1 MSNINPDTTFGVPY
15 TEEDSRA
22 LHFLKNTP
30 PIPEINGRPMTFPPY
45 QYRPFPAAIYRTW
58 TDSRKRDEL
67 ITVARMH
74 ALDLTRPLEREKA
87 ESLLPPWDSRIVQN
101 DRELKDYLSQG
112 WAEEPTGIR
121 AADQAY
127 QERIANSAAERAY
140 DDLTMSPKAKAE
152 FDAANRANGA
162 DHLLDLPV
170 PPLEKKRGRPRKQDE
185 AKSSS

>member
-1 MSNINPDTTFGVPY
+1 MSNIQPETIFGTTF
-15 TEEDSRA
+15 TEEDSQR
-22 LHFLKNTP
+22 LHYLKNTP
-30 PIPEINGRPMTFPPY
+30 PVPTINGLPMTFPPY
-45 QYRPFPAAIYRTW
+45 QYRPYPAAIYRTW
-58 TDSRKRDEL
+58 TDARKRDEL

-87 ESLLPPWDSRIVQN
+87 ESLLPPWDSRTVQN
-101 DRELKDYLSQG
+101 DRELKDYLDQG

-121 AADQAY
+121 AAEQAY
-127 QERIANSAAERAY
+127 LDRIGNAAAERAH
-140 DDLTMSPKAKAE
+140 DDLKLSPKAKAE

-170 PPLEKKRGRPRKQDE
+170 PKLEKKRGRPRKQDE